1 MVICYK
7 KLLMKE
13 WNHSSFLWA
22 SYQKMEQCTTELFI
36 YIHAKVKPSIKN
48 KCYVSVKV
56 IRESEDITAA
66 ACAFPVN
73 FLEKCDYVDAIP
85 FVLTDFD
92 RNKIKTLVEPLTC
105 GQIAI
110 FWQ

>member
-1 MVICYK
+1 
-7 KLLMKE
+7 
-13 WNHSSFLWA
+13 
-22 SYQKMEQCTTELFI
+22 MEPCTTELFI
-36 YIHAKVKPSIKN
+36 YIHTKVKPSIKN
-48 KCYVSVKV
+48 KCYNVSVKV

-73 FLEKCDYVDAIP
+73 FLEKCHYVDAIP